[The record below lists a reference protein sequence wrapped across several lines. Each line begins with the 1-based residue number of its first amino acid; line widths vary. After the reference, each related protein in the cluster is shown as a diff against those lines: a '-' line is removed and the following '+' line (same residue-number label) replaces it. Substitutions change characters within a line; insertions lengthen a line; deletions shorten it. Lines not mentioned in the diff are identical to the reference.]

1 MYKLKRLKNKE
12 FKILTSMAENKK
24 YNIEVRLWIEETEGP
39 FLGIGKIWLLENI
52 RKTGSITNA
61 AKEMKMSYRQ
71 AWQLVEE
78 MNKRSENR
86 LVEKL
91 LGGKGGGGA
100 KLTEAGEKA
109 ITIFYEI
116 EKLIKDFAANETKNL
131 KF

>member
-1 MYKLKRLKNKE
+1 MATHKNY
-12 FKILTSMAENKK
+12 S
-24 YNIEVRLWIEETEGP
+24 IEVRLWIEETEGP

-61 AKEMKMSYRQ
+61 AKEMKMAYRQ

-78 MNKRSENR
+78 MNQRAESP
-86 LVEKL
+86 LVEKV

-100 KLTEAGEKA
+100 KLTEAGERA
-109 ITIFYEI
+109 IETFYEI
-116 EKLIKDFAANETKNL
+116 EKRIKDFAHQQAQNL

>member
-1 MYKLKRLKNKE
+1 MSS
-12 FKILTSMAENKK
+12 TKK
-24 YNIEVRLWIEETEGP
+24 YKIEVRLWIEEAEGP

-52 RKTGSITNA
+52 QKTGSITNA
-61 AKEMKMSYRQ
+61 AKEMKMAYRQ

-78 MNKRSENR
+78 MNQHAESP

-100 KLTEAGEKA
+100 RLTEAGEKA
-109 ITIFYEI
+109 IAVFYEI
-116 EKLIKDFAANETKNL
+116 EKRIKNFAHQEFQNL

>member
-1 MYKLKRLKNKE
+1 
-12 FKILTSMAENKK
+12 MAQNKK

-61 AKEMKMSYRQ
+61 AKEMKMAYRQ

-78 MNKRSENR
+78 MNQRSEKI

-109 ITIFYEI
+109 IEVLKTI
-116 EKLIKDFAANETKNL
+116 KETKNERATNNVQS
-131 KF
+131 KR

>member
-1 MYKLKRLKNKE
+1 MIGIK
-12 FKILTSMAENKK
+12 KIKMADSKK
-24 YNIEVRLWIEETEGP
+24 YKVEVRVWIEETEGAY
-39 FLGIGKIWLLENI
+39 LGIGKIWLLENI

-61 AKEMKMSYRQ
+61 AKEMKMAYRQ

-78 MNKRSENR
+78 MNQRAESP

-109 ITIFYEI
+109 ITVFYEI
-116 EKLIKDFAANETKNL
+116 EKRIKDFALKETQNL

>member
-1 MYKLKRLKNKE
+1 M
-12 FKILTSMAENKK
+12 TENKK
-24 YNIEVRLWIEETEGP
+24 YNVEVRLWIQEAKGP

-61 AKEMKMSYRQ
+61 AKQMKMAYRQ

-78 MNKRSENR
+78 MNQRAENP
-86 LVEKL
+86 LVEKI

-100 KLTEAGEKA
+100 RLTQSGEKA
-109 ITIFYEI
+109 IAMFYEV
-116 EKLIKDFAANETKNL
+116 EKRIKDFALKETQNL

>member
-1 MYKLKRLKNKE
+1 
-12 FKILTSMAENKK
+12 MAENKK
-24 YNIEVRLWIEETEGP
+24 YTIEVRMWIEETEGA

-61 AKEMKMSYRQ
+61 AKEMKMAYRQ

-78 MNKRSENR
+78 MNQRAESP

-100 KLTEAGEKA
+100 RLTEAGEKA
-109 ITIFYEI
+109 IAVFYEVENRI
-116 EKLIKDFAANETKNL
+116 KEFAQKETEKL

>member
-1 MYKLKRLKNKE
+1 
-12 FKILTSMAENKK
+12 MAENKK
-24 YNIEVRLWIEETEGP
+24 YNIEVRVWIEEAEGA

-78 MNKRSENR
+78 MNQRAENP

-100 KLTEAGEKA
+100 RLTDAGEKA
-109 ITIFYEI
+109 IAVFYEI
-116 EKLIKDFAANETKNL
+116 EKRIKEFAEKETQNL

>member
-1 MYKLKRLKNKE
+1 LNSIK
-12 FKILTSMAENKK
+12 KIKMADSKK
-24 YNIEVRLWIEETEGP
+24 YKVEVRVWIEETEGA

-61 AKEMKMSYRQ
+61 AKEMKMAYRQ

-78 MNKRSENR
+78 MNQRAESP

-100 KLTEAGEKA
+100 RLTEAGEKA
-109 ITIFYEI
+109 ITVFYEI
-116 EKLIKDFAANETKNL
+116 EKRIKDFVLKETQNL

>member
-1 MYKLKRLKNKE
+1 MQ
-12 FKILTSMAENKK
+12 NKK
-24 YNIEVRLWIEETEGP
+24 YNIEVRVWIEETNGP

-61 AKEMKMSYRQ
+61 AKEMKMAYRQ

-78 MNKRSENR
+78 MNQRAESP

-100 KLTEAGEKA
+100 KLTEAGENA
-109 ITIFYEI
+109 ITTFYEI
-116 EKLIKDFAANETKNL
+116 ENRIKEFARNETKKL

>member
-1 MYKLKRLKNKE
+1 MP
-12 FKILTSMAENKK
+12 NKK
-24 YNIEVRLWIEETEGP
+24 KYTVKARLWIEETNGP

-52 RKTGSITNA
+52 QKTGSITNA
-61 AKEMKMSYRQ
+61 AKEMKMAYRQ

-78 MNKRSENR
+78 MNQRAENP

-100 KLTEAGEKA
+100 RLTEAGEKA
-109 ITIFYEI
+109 IQTFKEI
-116 EKLIKDFAANETKNL
+116 EKRIKNFAEKETKNL

>member
-1 MYKLKRLKNKE
+1 MPIFVLALKKPK
-12 FKILTSMAENKK
+12 MADRKK
-24 YNIEVRLWIEETEGP
+24 YNVEVRVWIEETEGA

-61 AKEMKMSYRQ
+61 AKEMKMAYRQ

-78 MNKRSENR
+78 MNQRAESP

-109 ITIFYEI
+109 IIVFYEI
-116 EKLIKDFAANETKNL
+116 EKRIKDFALKETQNL

>member
-1 MYKLKRLKNKE
+1 
-12 FKILTSMAENKK
+12 MAESKK
-24 YNIEVRLWIEETEGP
+24 YNVEVRVWIEETEGP
-39 FLGIGKIWLLENI
+39 FLGIGRVTLLENI

-61 AKEMKMSYRQ
+61 AKEMKMAYRQ

-78 MNKRSENR
+78 MNQRAENP

-100 KLTEAGEKA
+100 RLTEAGEKA
-109 ITIFYEI
+109 IIVFYEVQ
-116 EKLIKDFAANETKNL
+116 KSIKDFAQKETQKL

>member
-1 MYKLKRLKNKE
+1 M
-12 FKILTSMAENKK
+12 TENKNYK
-24 YNIEVRLWIEETEGP
+24 IEVRVWIEETEGA

-61 AKEMKMSYRQ
+61 AKEMKMAYRQ

-78 MNKRSENR
+78 MNQRAEKP

-100 KLTEAGEKA
+100 KITEAGENA
-109 ITIFYEI
+109 IALFYEI
-116 EKLIKDFAANETKNL
+116 ENRIKDFAQKETQKL

>member
-1 MYKLKRLKNKE
+1 MTLCIEMNSTNK
-12 FKILTSMAENKK
+12 TSMAENKK

-39 FLGIGKIWLLENI
+39 FLGIGKVWLLENI

-61 AKEMKMSYRQ
+61 AKEMKMAYRQ

-78 MNKRSENR
+78 MNQRAESP
-86 LVEKL
+86 LVTKL

-109 ITIFYEI
+109 IVVFYEI
-116 EKLIKDFAANETKNL
+116 EKRIKDFVQKETQNL

>member
-1 MYKLKRLKNKE
+1 M
-12 FKILTSMAENKK
+12 SENKK
-24 YNIEVRLWIEETEGP
+24 YNIEVRVWIEEAEGA

-52 RKTGSITNA
+52 QKTGSITNA
-61 AKEMKMSYRQ
+61 AKEMKMAYRQ

-78 MNKRSENR
+78 MNQRAETP

-100 KLTEAGEKA
+100 KLTTAGENA
-109 ITIFYEI
+109 ITVFYEI
-116 EKLIKDFAANETKNL
+116 ENRIKEFAKQETQKL

>member
-1 MYKLKRLKNKE
+1 M
-12 FKILTSMAENKK
+12 TANKK
-24 YNIEVRLWIEETEGP
+24 YNIEVRVWIEEAEGA

-52 RKTGSITNA
+52 KKTGSITNA
-61 AKEMKMSYRQ
+61 AKEMKMAYRQ
-71 AWQLVEE
+71 AWQMVEE
-78 MNKRSENR
+78 MNQRAESP

-109 ITIFYEI
+109 IAIFYEV
-116 EKLIKDFAANETKNL
+116 EKRIKEFAQKETQLL

>member
-1 MYKLKRLKNKE
+1 M
-12 FKILTSMAENKK
+12 
-24 YNIEVRLWIEETEGP
+24 WIEESDGP

-61 AKEMKMSYRQ
+61 AKEMKMAYRQ

-78 MNKRSENR
+78 MNKRAESP

-100 KLTEAGEKA
+100 RLTVAGEKA
-109 ITIFYEI
+109 IVTFQEI
-116 EKLIKDFAANETKNL
+116 EKRINDFAHKETQNL

>member
-1 MYKLKRLKNKE
+1 MNSIKKTK
-12 FKILTSMAENKK
+12 MADSKK
-24 YNIEVRLWIEETEGP
+24 YKVEVRVWIEETEGA

-61 AKEMKMSYRQ
+61 AKEMKMAYRQ

-78 MNKRSENR
+78 MNQRAESP

-116 EKLIKDFAANETKNL
+116 EKRIKEFALKETQNL

>member
-1 MYKLKRLKNKE
+1 MGN
-12 FKILTSMAENKK
+12 SKK
-24 YNIEVRLWIEETEGP
+24 YSIEVRLWIEEAEGP

-52 RKTGSITNA
+52 KKTGSITNA
-61 AKEMKMSYRQ
+61 AKEMKMAYRQ

-78 MNKRSENR
+78 MNQRAESP

-100 KLTEAGEKA
+100 RLTEAGETA
-109 ITIFYEI
+109 IKVFYEI
-116 EKLIKDFAANETKNL
+116 EKRIKEYAQKEAQNL

>member
-1 MYKLKRLKNKE
+1 MPESKNYTIK
-12 FKILTSMAENKK
+12 
-24 YNIEVRLWIEETEGP
+24 VRLWIEEAEGP

-52 RKTGSITNA
+52 GKTGSITNA
-61 AKEMKMSYRQ
+61 AKEMKMAYRQ

-78 MNKRSENR
+78 MNQRAESP

-100 KLTEAGEKA
+100 RLTEAGEKA
-109 ITIFYEI
+109 IQTFYEI
-116 EKLIKDFAANETKNL
+116 EKRIKDFAQKETQNL

>member
-1 MYKLKRLKNKE
+1 LNSIK
-12 FKILTSMAENKK
+12 KIKMADSKK
-24 YNIEVRLWIEETEGP
+24 YKVEVRVWIEETEGA

-61 AKEMKMSYRQ
+61 AKEMKMAYRQ

-78 MNKRSENR
+78 MNQRAESP

-100 KLTEAGEKA
+100 RLTEAGEKT
-109 ITIFYEI
+109 ITVFYEI
-116 EKLIKDFAANETKNL
+116 EKRIKDFVLKETQNL

>member
-1 MYKLKRLKNKE
+1 MPIFAIA
-12 FKILTSMAENKK
+12 FKKSKMADRKK
-24 YNIEVRLWIEETEGP
+24 YNVEVRVWIEETEGA

-61 AKEMKMSYRQ
+61 AKEMKMAYRQ

-78 MNKRSENR
+78 MNQRAESP

-109 ITIFYEI
+109 IAVFYEI
-116 EKLIKDFAANETKNL
+116 EKRIKDFALKETQNL

>member
-1 MYKLKRLKNKE
+1 MDN
-12 FKILTSMAENKK
+12 SKK
-24 YNIEVRLWIEETEGP
+24 YSVEVRLWIEETAGP

-52 RKTGSITNA
+52 QKTGSITNA

-78 MNKRSENR
+78 MNQRAESP

-109 ITIFYEI
+109 IVIFYEI
-116 EKLIKDFAANETKNL
+116 EKRIKDFALKETQNL

>member
-1 MYKLKRLKNKE
+1 
-12 FKILTSMAENKK
+12 MAGTKK
-24 YNIEVRLWIEETEGP
+24 YNIEVRLWIEESEGA

-61 AKEMKMSYRQ
+61 AKEMKMAYRQ

-78 MNKRSENR
+78 MNQRAESP
-86 LVEKL
+86 LVVKS

-100 KLTEAGEKA
+100 KLTESGKKA
-109 ITIFYEI
+109 IVVFYEV
-116 EKLIKDFAANETKNL
+116 EKRIKDFALKETQNL